1 MAKVDK
7 WLKPKALKQ
16 ITEWARDE
24 KLNISDIASLMG
36 VSSSTFRSWRNDYK
50 EIHDAF
56 EEGRKV
62 VDEKVEN
69 SFFKMCTGFKEKV
82 IRVHKIKRKEYGDNG
97 KVIAE
102 YEELVE
108 KEEEQYIPP
117 SVVAQ
122 KFYLCNR
129 MNDKYRIE
137 SGVQSDENGDENQTG
152 VVMLP
157 EIIEHSEEVIEAEV
171 VQEQES
177 VV

>member
-36 VSSSTFRSWRNDYK
+36 VSSSTFRGWRNDYK
-50 EIHDAF
+50 EIYDAF

-69 SFFKMCTGFKEKV
+69 SFFKMCTGFKEKI
-82 IRVHKIKRKEYGDNG
+82 IRVHKIKRKEFNENG

-137 SGVQSDENGDENQTG
+137 SGVQSDENGEENQTG

-171 VQEQES
+171 VNE
-177 VV
+177 

>member
-7 WLKPKALKQ
+7 WLKPKGLKQ
-16 ITEWARDE
+16 ITEWAKDE

-36 VSSSTFRSWRNDYK
+36 ISSSTFRKWRQDYK
-50 EIHDAF
+50 EIHEAF

-69 SFFKMCTGFKEKV
+69 SFFKMCVGFKEKV
-82 IRVHKIKRKEYGDNG
+82 KKMHKVKRKEFDDNG

-102 YEELVE
+102 YEEFVE
-108 KEEEQYIPP
+108 VEEEQYIPP

-137 SGVQSDENGDENQTG
+137 SGVLNQIEEEEGSTG

-157 EIIEHSEEVIEAEV
+157 EIVEHNEEIIEAEV
-171 VQEQES
+171 VE
-177 VV
+177 

>member
-7 WLKPKALKQ
+7 WRKKKGLNQ

-36 VSSSTFRSWRNDYK
+36 VSSSTFRQWRQEYDDIR
-50 EIHDAF
+50 EAF

-69 SFFKMCTGFKEKV
+69 SFFKMCVGFKEKV
-82 IRVHKIKRKEYGDNG
+82 IKKHKVKRKEFNDDG

-102 YEELVE
+102 YEEFIDV
-108 KEEEQYIPP
+108 EEEQYIPP

-129 MNDKYRIE
+129 MNDKYRVE
-137 SGVQSDENGDENQTG
+137 SGVQAQDGSEESTG

-157 EIIEHSEEVIEAEV
+157 EILEHLEEIQEAEIV
-171 VQEQES
+171 EQES
-177 VV
+177 VE